1 MTSTRLWFM
10 LDTDTVSFVLRGQG
24 TAGANLTAHAPSA
37 VCLSAISLSE
47 LRFGAEKRRSKRL
60 HRLIDTFV
68 TGVDVV
74 PFDAVAAALFGR
86 VCADLEGTG
95 TPIGVL
101 NTLIAAHAMSL
112 NLTLVSNN
120 TKHFTRVKGLKTV
133 NWLHDA

>member
-1 MTSTRLWFM
+1 M
-10 LDTDTVSFVLRGQG
+10 LDTDTVSFVLRGEG
-24 TAGANLTAHAPSA
+24 NAGMNLTAHAPSA

-47 LRFGAEKRRSKRL
+47 LRFGAEKRQSKRM

-68 TGVDVV
+68 TAVDVV
-74 PFDAVAAALFGR
+74 AFDAVAAALFGR
-86 VCADLEGTG
+86 LCADLEGTG

-101 NTLIAAHAMSL
+101 DTLIAAHAMSL

-133 NWLHDA
+133 NWLHDAG

>member
-1 MTSTRLWFM
+1 M
-10 LDTDTVSFVLRGQG
+10 LDTDTVRFVLRGEG

-60 HRLIDTFV
+60 HRLIDSFV
-68 TGVDVV
+68 TAVDVV

-86 VCADLEGTG
+86 LCADLEGTG

-101 NTLIAAHAMSL
+101 DTLIAAHAMSL

-120 TKHFTRVKGLKTV
+120 VKHFTRVKGLKTV
-133 NWLHDA
+133 NWLHDAG